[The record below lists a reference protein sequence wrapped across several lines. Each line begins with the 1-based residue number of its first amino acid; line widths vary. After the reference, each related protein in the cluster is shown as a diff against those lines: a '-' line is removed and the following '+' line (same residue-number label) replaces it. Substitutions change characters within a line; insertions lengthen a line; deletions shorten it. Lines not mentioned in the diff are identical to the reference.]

1 MNAYFDISNLRS
13 LAKSGG
19 HQDFKSCTDMLRH
32 NYNLCFN
39 FSKDLLAKEKKQAQQ
54 SIMNLLKLLTRNR
67 GNSESI
73 IWNHSFPPRPLTAE
87 LYSSLTN
94 EQLTSLYFLED
105 GNINAMKQHGCLIF
119 AIEGDEIKA
128 LSNLSI
134 EGEYLPTKKYHIRKM
149 CNWKVIEDNV
159 CPCTD
164 IIIIDPYIFSQSDIL
179 YEYNSYKIIEHL
191 SKNNNYEV
199 DVVIFTLK
207 DNPFSTIERQ
217 LKERIGEK
225 LKLTFVIIP
234 EGKLKEHDRTII
246 TNYKMFDSGDSF
258 TYFDD
263 RGNNLSH
270 GRWLHVNSHG
280 NREIRELSLQ
290 YLRDLQLLIDDR
302 KGGLNS
308 IIGDKKSNFLKF

>member
-1 MNAYFDISNLRS
+1 M
-13 LAKSGG
+13 
-19 HQDFKSCTDMLRH
+19 
-32 NYNLCFN
+32 
-39 FSKDLLAKEKKQAQQ
+39 
-54 SIMNLLKLLTRNR
+54 
-67 GNSESI
+67 
-73 IWNHSFPPRPLTAE
+73 
-87 LYSSLTN
+87 
-94 EQLTSLYFLED
+94 
-105 GNINAMKQHGCLIF
+105 
-119 AIEGDEIKA
+119 
-128 LSNLSI
+128 
-134 EGEYLPTKKYHIRKM
+134 
-149 CNWKVIEDNV
+149 
-159 CPCTD
+159 
-164 IIIIDPYIFSQSDIL
+164 
-179 YEYNSYKIIEHL
+179 
-191 SKNNNYEV
+191 SKNNNYEF
-199 DVVIFTLK
+199 DIVIFTLK

-290 YLRDLQLLIDDR
+290 YIRDLQLLIDER